1 MKRKTISRH
10 LPVTQGRRWS
20 ASTLVFL
27 RLCLCLSVSFGT
39 SLIAPVSTAH
49 QQKTAVTRIL
59 FNSNT
64 GNIEVMHR
72 FLLHDAEHAANLI
85 FGQREG
91 LLESA
96 ESRELF
102 ASYVVNRF
110 AIEANPT
117 SADPIELKLE
127 YIGEEIDGQFLWVY
141 QETVNSFEISGLRVF
156 NTALRD
162 VWPEQ
167 QNLVNIEKD
176 GEIVSLSF
184 SAATEILS
192 IAL

>member
-1 MKRKTISRH
+1 MADKLETLAVHAGCEPDPTTKARITPIYQ
-10 LPVTQGRRWS
+10 T
-20 ASTLVFL
+20 ASYVFD
-27 RLCLCLSVSFGT
+27 
-39 SLIAPVSTAH
+39 
-49 QQKTAVTRIL
+49 
-59 FNSNT
+59 N
-64 GNIEVMHR
+64 
-72 FLLHDAEHAANLI
+72 AEHAANLI